1 MQGGELG
8 SDNPVCGSETRVGL
22 ALFVLLIQ
30 ECSGVGVQL
39 GLPVSPRKPSLF
51 EIFKNC
57 YLFLLYFFC
66 LLACGIPSFLTRDQ
80 T

>member
-1 MQGGELG
+1 MITQPVARRHGG
-8 SDNPVCGSETRVGL
+8 GL

-57 YLFLLYFFC
+57 YLFLFYFFAFWHVGS
-66 LLACGIPSFLTRDQ
+66 LVS
-80 T
+80 